1 MGPACNAKGV
11 KMKNNVSVAGKGSEE
26 PQILSAPKMMIE
38 SRIKQIRGMQVL
50 LTRDLAELY
59 QVEPRAINQA
69 VKRNKERFPQK
80 YCFQL
85 NSEEFDSLKSQIV
98 ISSWGGARIAPYAF
112 TEQGVAMLSAV
123 LKSDR
128 AVRVSIE
135 IMDAFVKMRHY
146 LVENRDI
153 LDLKKTDYALLS
165 MQTIQNT
172 SKIADIE
179 HNVGSL
185 SRSVENVHGE
195 LQKVMEFFHDPSTFK
210 HFLILN
216 GQKLEAD
223 VAYTQ
228 IYGMAQKTI
237 FVFDDYV
244 GVKTLDLLRGIAQN
258 VQVTIFTDQRGGCA
272 LTDSMLADFKAAR
285 PDAHIE
291 RKPAGGKFHDR
302 YIVLDYGTDCEKMF
316 HCGASSKDAGGR
328 ITTIMEIENPEVYRE
343 VIEGLL

>member
-1 MGPACNAKGV
+1 
-11 KMKNNVSVAGKGSEE
+11 MKNNVSVAGKGSEE

-85 NSEEFDSLKSQIV
+85 DSEEFDSLKSQIV

-195 LQKVMEFFHDPSTFK
+195 LQKE
-210 HFLILN
+210 
-216 GQKLEAD
+216 
-223 VAYTQ
+223 
-228 IYGMAQKTI
+228 
-237 FVFDDYV
+237 
-244 GVKTLDLLRGIAQN
+244 
-258 VQVTIFTDQRGGCA
+258 
-272 LTDSMLADFKAAR
+272 
-285 PDAHIE
+285 
-291 RKPAGGKFHDR
+291 FHDR

-316 HCGASSKDAGGR
+316 HCGASFKDLGKKLFAFAKLSQF
-328 ITTIMEIENPEVYRE
+328 TCEEI
-343 VIEGLL
+343 LQKL